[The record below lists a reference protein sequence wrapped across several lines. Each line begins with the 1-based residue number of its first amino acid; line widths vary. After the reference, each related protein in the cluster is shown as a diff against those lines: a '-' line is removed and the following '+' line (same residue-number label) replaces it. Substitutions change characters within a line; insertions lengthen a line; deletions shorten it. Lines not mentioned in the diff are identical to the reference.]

1 MSVKIITLEELN
13 KHNRSQNLWIAI
25 ADKVYDC
32 SKFADVVS
40 IIWYDF
46 NPINNDFL

>member
-1 MSVKIITLEELN
+1 MPARIITFEELN
-13 KHNRSQNLWIAI
+13 KHNKAQNLWIAI

-40 IIWYDF
+40 ET
-46 NPINNDFL
+46 